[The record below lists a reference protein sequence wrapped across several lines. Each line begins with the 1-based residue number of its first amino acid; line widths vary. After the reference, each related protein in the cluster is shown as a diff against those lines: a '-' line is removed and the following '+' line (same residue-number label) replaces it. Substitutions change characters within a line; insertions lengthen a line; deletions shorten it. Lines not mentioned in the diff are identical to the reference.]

1 MSAAT
6 ASGYT
11 DATCPPFH
19 VPLLRCP
26 QGDLI
31 LTNGFGQAVASGF
44 APARKGLL
52 RKDLA
57 VLIVLNCEP
66 GE

>member
-19 VPLLRCP
+19 VPLLRRP
-26 QGDLI
+26 QDDLI

-44 APARKGLL
+44 APARKGQ